1 MVEPTFHDI
10 RSGNSA
16 KGVPAFLSRADAATA
31 SPDVIRGAI
40 LRAYERMQELYPND
54 GINYLKQGE
63 AINSFLLDMGVP

>member
-10 RSGNSA
+10 LSGNSG
-16 KGVPAFLSRADAATA
+16 KGVPAILSRADAARA

-40 LRAYERMQELYPND
+40 LRAYARMQQVYPND

-63 AINSFLLDMGVP
+63 AINSLLLEMGVP